1 MRRDHAAYSRR
12 AKATKSSADRRL
24 RPIWEPG
31 PGVICGATAPDIT
44 LAGERLARPRVICGE
59 PSPSLL
65 AAPAPRRRANLF
77 IARQFH
83 PEGRLGML
91 VISGANAPH
100 ITSGGLRPCPGRY
113 PAQVRRISPAS
124 RERRPT
130 PSSSFAAVCRTSE
143 TLGANNYPARMRR
156 IISNTPA
163 DKLVC

>member
-1 MRRDHAAYSRR
+1 MALTAEAYIRISYNP
-12 AKATKSSADRRL
+12 L
-24 RPIWEPG
+24 
-31 PGVICGATAPDIT
+31 
-44 LAGERLARPRVICGE
+44 LICGE
-59 PSPSLL
+59 NTPSLL
-65 AAPAPRRRANLF
+65 AEPTTRRRANFF
-77 IARQFH
+77 IARQFQ

-130 PSSSFAAVCRTSE
+130 PSSSFPAVCRTSAA
-143 TLGANNYPARMRR
+143 LGANDYAARMRC

-163 DKLVC
+163 GKLGC